1 MQASTK
7 YFEKPGPV
15 NTAEAVNTALERA
28 RELKIKHLVIASNS
42 GSTVEMCINQGFDLT
57 WVTHHVGFSGPGV
70 DEVSTDMRSK
80 LQAQGVK
87 VLTTTHL
94 MAGIDRALRLK
105 GGGLYP
111 AEIVGH
117 TLRMFGQG
125 VKVAI
130 ECTVMSLDS
139 GLIPFGETVLALGGT
154 GRGADSAVILK
165 PAHSSQIF
173 DTKIIEICC
182 KPRLDN

>member
-1 MQASTK
+1 
-7 YFEKPGPV
+7 
-15 NTAEAVNTALERA
+15 
-28 RELKIKHLVIASNS
+28 
-42 GSTVEMCINQGFDLT
+42 
-57 WVTHHVGFSGPGV
+57 
-70 DEVSTDMRSK
+70 
-80 LQAQGVK
+80 
-87 VLTTTHL
+87 
-94 MAGIDRALRLK
+94 
-105 GGGLYP
+105 
-111 AEIVGH
+111 
-117 TLRMFGQG
+117 LRMFGQG